1 MRRMR
6 QMRVAELVA
15 AALRNDILDGV
26 LGEGDSLPP
35 QEQLIEEFGVSMP
48 AVREAMRTLE
58 SEGLVT
64 VRRGNVGGAVV
75 HLPTPERTAR
85 MISMVMQSRGTS
97 LGDVSGALL
106 LLEPVCASLCAARPD
121 RATTVAPVLNELVGR
136 QREVV
141 EDRAAYNT
149 LAREFHEAIVALSGN
164 ETMIIVIG
172 ALESLWSAHESS
184 VWGDPV
190 TQASDDA
197 AATRLAA
204 LGDHERLLAA
214 IEAGDESRAASLS
227 SLHLTATRA
236 TSLASTRHDKV
247 SAQLLDGI
255 GAAATARIAAARH
268 RPQPSTR

>member
-1 MRRMR
+1 MRPLR
-6 QMRVAELVA
+6 QVRVAELVA

-26 LGEGDSLPP
+26 LGEGAVLPT

-48 AVREAMRTLE
+48 AVREAMRILE

-85 MISMVMQSRGTS
+85 MIGMVMQSRGTS

-106 LLEPVCASLCAARPD
+106 LLEPVCASLCAARQD
-121 RATTVAPVLNELVGR
+121 RATEVVPALRALVDR

-184 VWGDPV
+184 VWGEPV
-190 TQASDDA
+190 THTSEDVTARRQ
-197 AATRLAA
+197 AA
-204 LGDHERLLAA
+204 LSDHERLLSA
-214 IEAGDESRAASLS
+214 IEAGDENRAATLS
-227 SLHLTATRA
+227 SVHLTATRA
-236 TSLASTRHDKV
+236 TSLASSEHDKV

-255 GAAATARIAAARH
+255 SATTLARVESAR
-268 RPQPSTR
+268 RRSSTR